1 MTKNPWCRLVYPAML
16 AIAFIGVAPHAGA
29 QEKAPQYVDAATRLR
44 FPATLAELRFETVRD
59 FGNPNLG
66 YCAVYRG
73 GDALG
78 QICVYDLGHRDL
90 PTGIDSTVFRDALGV
105 AVDATL
111 RGFSSGP
118 FRNGQLIAEGTP
130 AIEVDGKIAMA
141 EMRMFTS
148 ETERENA
155 VVASNWHLILM
166 TTGLG
171 KILKLNYT
179 STAAD
184 SEQFIDQS
192 KAVLVDFIGYNEP
205 LMKQLLAARK
215 K

>member
-1 MTKNPWCRLVYPAML
+1 MTKHSWPRLVRPALL
-16 AIAFIGVAPHAGA
+16 AIAFVGVIPYAIA

-44 FPATLAELRFETVRD
+44 FPAALSTLRFETVRD
-59 FGNPNLG
+59 FGNPDLG
-66 YCAVYRG
+66 YCVVYRG

-90 PTGIDSTVFRDALGV
+90 PTGIDGKVFKDALGV
-105 AVDATL
+105 AVNATL

-130 AIEVDGKIAMA
+130 EIEADGKIAKA

-148 ETERENA
+148 ETVRENGA
-155 VVASNWHLILM
+155 VASNRHLILM

-179 STAAD
+179 ATAAD
-184 SEQFIDQS
+184 SDQFIDQS
-192 KAVLVDFIGYNEP
+192 RAVLVDFIGYNEP
-205 LMKQLLAARK
+205 LMKQLPVAK
-215 K
+215 KK